1 MLQPI
6 SGLPDHV
13 VAFRA
18 SGLIPSDEVASVLIP
33 NIEQKIAAHEKVHY
47 LIVMENETGD
57 WDLGAWGKDPKAALK
72 YVKKGSRVAVVSAQ
86 QKVRTFASGLSLFIP
101 GKAKGFEPSE
111 LEEAKAWML
120 KKDEDDFLS

>member
-6 SGLPDHV
+6 SGLPEHV

-18 SGLIPSDEVASVLIP
+18 SGRVSADEVASVLVP
-33 NIEQKIAAHEKVHY
+33 AIEQKTAANEKVHY
-47 LIVMENETGD
+47 LIVMENETAD
-57 WDLGAWGKDPKAALK
+57 WDLGTWSKDPKAALK

-101 GKAKGFEPSE
+101 GKAKGFEPEE

-120 KKDEDDFLS
+120 KKDEDDFLG

>member
-6 SGLPDHV
+6 PDLPDHV
-13 VAFRA
+13 VAYRA
-18 SGLIPSDEVASVLIP
+18 SGQVSAHEVASILVP
-33 NIEQKIAAHEKVHY
+33 AIEQKNAEHEKVHY
-47 LIVMENETGD
+47 LIFLENETGD

-72 YVKKGSRVAVVSAQ
+72 YVKKGSRVAVISAQ

-101 GKAKGFEPSE
+101 GKAKGFEPGE

-120 KKDEDDFLS
+120 KKDEDDFLG

>member
-6 SGLPDHV
+6 PGLPDHV

-18 SGLIPSDEVASVLIP
+18 SGQVSAEEVASSLVP
-33 NIEQKIAAHEKVHY
+33 TIEQKVAAHERVHY

-72 YVKKGSRVAVVSAQ
+72 YVKKGSRVAVVCAQ

-101 GKAKGFEPSE
+101 GKAKGFEPAE

-120 KKDEDDFLS
+120 KKDEDDFLA

>member
-6 SGLPDHV
+6 TGLPGHV

-18 SGLIPSDEVASVLIP
+18 SGHISAEEVSSVLVP
-33 NIEQKIAAHEKVHY
+33 AIEQKIASHEKVHY
-47 LIVMENETGD
+47 LILMENETGD

-72 YVKKGSRVAVVSAQ
+72 YIKKGSRVAVISAQ

-101 GKAKGFEPSE
+101 GKAKGFEPEE

-120 KKDEDDFLS
+120 KKDEDDFLG